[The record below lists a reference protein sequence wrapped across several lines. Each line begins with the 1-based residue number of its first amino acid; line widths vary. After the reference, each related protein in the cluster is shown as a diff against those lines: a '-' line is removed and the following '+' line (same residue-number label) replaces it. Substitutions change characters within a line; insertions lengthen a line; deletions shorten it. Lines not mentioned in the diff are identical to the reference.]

1 MSPRVQQPGR
11 EDIPGDER
19 HIWDEVAA
27 RFARARA
34 DRPEEVTFQGDAG
47 PYFGALLNSPPFAA
61 VIAEYGRI
69 ARTRGEH
76 EGSYTHVDREL
87 ADQVIQ
93 FDWGWHGVQR
103 THIPDALAVG
113 LRLEAIEALR
123 DGREQGL
130 TGHERLIASYVRQV
144 ISGTVTDES
153 YAALA
158 KEIGDRAAVEYTI
171 FVAFLLMTLR
181 LHQAFDVPA
190 LTADE
195 VDQMLGDFRAGR
207 RKVPDARHRFG

>member
-27 RFARARA
+27 RFARART

-153 YAALA
+153 HAGLA
-158 KEIGDRAAVEYTI
+158 KEIGDPSA
-171 FVAFLLMTLR
+171 
-181 LHQAFDVPA
+181 
-190 LTADE
+190 
-195 VDQMLGDFRAGR
+195 
-207 RKVPDARHRFG
+207 